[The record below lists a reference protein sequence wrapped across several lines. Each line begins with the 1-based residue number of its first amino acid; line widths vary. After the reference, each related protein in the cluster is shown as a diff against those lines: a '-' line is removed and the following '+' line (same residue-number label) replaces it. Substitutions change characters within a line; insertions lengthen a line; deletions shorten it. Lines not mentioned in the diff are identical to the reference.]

1 MNITQISS
9 SFFSP
14 VSDFRDKHLL
24 PIAMVAH
31 SQNENSDNSQF
42 SKLSSEFITREM
54 GAFAQNQHAFYS
66 LLFSL
71 FIFFELG
78 RCHYTCCK
86 YS

>member
-54 GAFAQNQHAFYS
+54 GAFAQNQHSFYS
-66 LLFSL
+66 LLPDFDNGTPKSR
-71 FIFFELG
+71 IWE
-78 RCHYTCCK
+78 K
-86 YS
+86 WSD